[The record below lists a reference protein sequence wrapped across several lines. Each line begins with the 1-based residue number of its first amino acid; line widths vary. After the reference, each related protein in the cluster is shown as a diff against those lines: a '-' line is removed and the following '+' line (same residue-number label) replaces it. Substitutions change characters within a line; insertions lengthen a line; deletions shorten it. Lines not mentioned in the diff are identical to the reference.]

1 MMAEISAMPRRR
13 TSSNITGVGKGDIRR
28 STELGTTRRSTE
40 RSVSD
45 AVLLRAGGSSTPLP
59 ASPGGSATATQ
70 ATPAAPLDAASNRRG
85 SQNGTRTARGLGG
98 STISAALV
106 GILTHFSLTR
116 EIAPPP
122 PEMGSGRPRVIADR
136 FQAKTLLQTLHP
148 KP

>member
-13 TSSNITGVGKGDIRR
+13 TSSNITGVGKGD
-28 STELGTTRRSTE
+28 TRRSTE
-40 RSVSD
+40 RSASD

-70 ATPAAPLDAASNRRG
+70 ATPAAPLAAASNRRG
-85 SQNGTRTARGLGG
+85 SQESSTRTARGGLGG